1 MSARAIALV
10 AFLAGGT
17 AAAQSNATCELIEVS
32 ATTAKEA
39 YIDPGVKALEPKLK
53 KPPFSSWN
61 SFKVLSTAK
70 KTVTQNKPD
79 PTKLTHGTATVLL
92 SNVSSA
98 KPPRISMT
106 LTIDDADGK
115 RVLDTKLSSNAGE
128 WTVVGRSIPK
138 SNDGELL
145 ALSCN

>member
-1 MSARAIALV
+1 MSARAVALV
-10 AFLAGGT
+10 ALFAGV
-17 AAAQSNATCELIEVS
+17 AAAQPTASCDLIEIS

-39 YIDPGVKALEPKLK
+39 FIDKGVQALEPKLK

-79 PTKLTHGTATVLL
+79 PTKLTHGTATILL

-98 KPPRISMT
+98 KPPRISLT
-106 LTIDDADGK
+106 LTLDDAGGV
-115 RVLDTKLSSNAGE
+115 RVMDTKLSSNAGE